1 VNPED
6 KARLA
11 RKVPPVLNALREG
24 LALIEW
30 PQSKA
35 QEFFAR
41 LLNSHAQAVKALEL
55 AHGTQAP
62 FVPSTLGIKLDAV
75 TMSVA
80 EPANADADEGQ
91 ELPVSDEAVEQML
104 AAKKVGVNHLA
115 APAEPQLDESAA
127 DADPDRRIEALR
139 RGDWVDLKNGDR
151 VDRVQLRW
159 LSPRRALY
167 MFASAQDDKIFSMK
181 PATLRALM
189 RDGRIA
195 PVESEHM
202 FDRALRA
209 TMDALEQTSAE
220 AATAA

>member
-1 VNPED
+1 
-6 KARLA
+6 
-11 RKVPPVLNALREG
+11 LREG

-62 FVPSTLGIKLDAV
+62 FVPSTLGIKLDAL

-80 EPANADADEGQ
+80 EPAGAGADEGQ
-91 ELPVSDEAVEQML
+91 ELPVSDEAVEQLL
-104 AAKKVGVNHLA
+104 ASKKVGVNHLA
-115 APAEPQLDESAA
+115 APAQPQSEISDT
-127 DADPDRRIEALR
+127 DADSDRRIEALK

-167 MFASAQDDKIFSMK
+167 MFATAQDDKMFSMK

-189 RDGRIA
+189 RDGRIT
-195 PVESEHM
+195 PVESEHI

-220 AATAA
+220 AVTPA